1 MAGEGR
7 GVQSNRPPSSVSVG
21 PGALRTDADD
31 TGNRAAVEEPK
42 SIFAIGDVHG
52 CAEELRALIQKLPL
66 RRDSLV
72 VFLGDYID
80 RGPDS
85 RGVVDTIL
93 DLQQYCRVICLL
105 GNHELMLREF
115 LDGSDSRRVARFIYN
130 GGSATLASYAD
141 HDGVFVMPEDH
152 REFFDTLPYH
162 HIEGDHCF
170 VHAGIPTTIEE
181 IDVDIHGEEMVWMR
195 HRPGMPEPNYSKI
208 VVHGHSAIPEADI
221 TPRRINLDTACVYGR
236 KLTAMEL
243 KTREM
248 FVVERSTGPQ
258 PIYLRDVKDS
268 RRHALRFTGKVPVA
282 VHHAG
287 AMLLF
292 ETINYSEIGI
302 LMTPV
307 NPPDVKIKAGS
318 SISGTIGVGE
328 TATPFKGVVL
338 RVDDGKRVAC
348 KIVVETAPA
357 PGP

>member
-1 MAGEGR
+1 MARETR
-7 GVQSNRPPSSVSVG
+7 GASVAPAS
-21 PGALRTDADD
+21 PG
-31 TGNRAAVEEPK
+31 EEPE
-42 SIFAIGDVHG
+42 SLFAIGDVHG
-52 CAEELRALIQKLPL
+52 CAEELRALIQLLPL
-66 RRDSLV
+66 KRDSLV

-141 HDGVFVMPEDH
+141 HDGVFVMPQEH
-152 REFFDTLPYH
+152 RDFFEALPYH
-162 HIEGDHCF
+162 HIQGDHCF
-170 VHAGIPTTIEE
+170 VHAGIPTTVED
-181 IDVDIHGEEMVWMR
+181 IDVEVHGEEMVWMR

-208 VVHGHSAIPEADI
+208 VVHGHSAIPEPDI
-221 TPRRINLDTACVYGR
+221 QPRRINLDTACVYGR
-236 KLTAMEL
+236 RLTAMEL
-243 KTREM
+243 KTRELYK
-248 FVVERSTGPQ
+248 VERSTGPQ

-282 VHHAG
+282 VVHHG
-287 AMLLF
+287 MPLLF

-307 NPPDVKIKAGS
+307 NPPDVKFKAGAS
-318 SISGTIGVGE
+318 LEGTIGIGE
-328 TATPFKGVVL
+328 TATAFKGVVL
-338 RVDDGKRVAC
+338 RVDDGKRIAC
-348 KIVVETAPA
+348 KIYVDPLTP
-357 PGP
+357 P